1 MYEYKNVKGHIEV
14 YYNGEFL
21 FTSDNY
27 AEAEK
32 DIKEYEMSKGVPA

>member
-1 MYEYKNVKGHIEV
+1 MYEYKYVRGHIEV

-27 AEAEK
+27 AEAERDVNEYK
-32 DIKEYEMSKGVPA
+32 KEVHHD

>member
-21 FTSDNY
+21 FTADNRE
-27 AEAEK
+27 EAEMEVK
-32 DIKEYEMSKGVPA
+32 AMEKK